1 MLQKVMS
8 QFCVEKFLSESAET
22 FRRLNLS
29 SFISFG
35 YRKYLCFRGLCHD
48 FPSKKFRLTV
58 PKHFVE
64 DPFSLSLDSGIE
76 NVYASARYVT
86 IFRRKFFVSRY

>member
-29 SFISFG
+29 SFSSFR
-35 YRKYLCFRGLCHD
+35 YPKIFMLQRVMSRYSVETSLSY
-48 FPSKKFRLTV
+48 SKK
-58 PKHFVE
+58 
-64 DPFSLSLDSGIE
+64 PFGE
-76 NVYASARYVT
+76 ET
-86 IFRRKFFVSRY
+86 F